1 MFHYFNVCDINGA
14 DVAPVDVITFGSPW
28 QLQKSGLER

>member
-14 DVAPVDVITFGSPW
+14 DVAPVDVTTWVNNFDGG
-28 QLQKSGLER
+28 LQKQA

>member
-14 DVAPVDVITFGSPW
+14 DVAPVDVITFGSPC
-28 QLQKSGLER
+28 QDKRAV

>member
-14 DVAPVDVITFGSPW
+14 DVATVDVITFGSPC
-28 QLQKSGLER
+28 QD